1 MPRAQKMNLQEF
13 TPTLAWLIQLSLMN
27 QVPSPENIL
36 YKQRHRLL
44 SEFADLGSL
53 VQVCYELSSSKPRNH
68 CAGLGTSRLAW
79 SLSPSS
85 LMRS

>member
-1 MPRAQKMNLQEF
+1 MPHAQKMNLQEF

-53 VQVCYELSSSKPRNH
+53 VQVCYELSSLKSENY